1 MIEQDLGSGGLPPDP
16 LEQRLRDA
24 LRARA
29 DSVHLHALRPAAPPT
44 GRARLFRLSAVVP
57 VRRTALAL
65 LVVAAAVIGVL
76 FVAIHEVRET
86 PVRPANR
93 PSMSPTPNATDAV
106 PDPPGS
112 GGVDATPLP

>member
-1 MIEQDLGSGGLPPDP
+1 MIEQDLGSGLPPDP
-16 LEQRLRDA
+16 LEERLRNA

-29 DSVHLHALRPAAPPT
+29 DSVDLHALRPAAPPT
-44 GRARLFRLSAVVP
+44 GRPRLFRLPALHP
-57 VRRTALAL
+57 VRRTAVAL

-76 FVAIHEVRET
+76 FVAMHEVREQ

-93 PSMSPTPNATDAV
+93 PSVSPTPNATDAV

-112 GGVDATPLP
+112 GEVTASLNP

>member
-1 MIEQDLGSGGLPPDP
+1 MIEQDLGSGLPPDP
-16 LEQRLRDA
+16 LEERLRNA

-29 DSVHLHALRPAAPPT
+29 DSVDVHALRAPAPPT
-44 GRARLFRLSAVVP
+44 GQARLFRLPALHP
-57 VRRTALAL
+57 VRRTAVAL

-76 FVAIHEVRET
+76 FVAMHEVREP

-93 PSMSPTPNATDAV
+93 PSVSPAPNATDAV

-112 GGVDATPLP
+112 GGVDASLNP

>member
-1 MIEQDLGSGGLPPDP
+1 MIEQDLGSGLPPDP
-16 LEQRLRDA
+16 LEERLRIA
-24 LRARA
+24 LRSRA
-29 DSVHLHALRPAAPPT
+29 DSVDLHALRPATPPT
-44 GRARLFRLSAVVP
+44 SRPRLFRLPALHP

-76 FVAIHEVRET
+76 FVAVHEVRET

-93 PSMSPTPNATDAV
+93 PSVSPSPNATDAV

-112 GGVDATPLP
+112 GGVDASPLP